1 MRSRIVLTL
10 CALCALIVLVSV
22 SLYRFFYIDSVD
34 ASSMIF
40 TLSEE
45 RIVLEAERNRSFFK
59 TEGKLESLPYVSK
72 VEFSRSG
79 DILTIQPSYRNG
91 ILIADDISLAFYDG
105 EDVSMLEKGDYG
117 RLRRYYVSVSVPSS
131 VFALISSFQA
141 DEHAAYLLD
150 LLLET
155 VYNHD
160 LITSVELSF
169 ISGYETLVI
178 NMEDYGYVLYA
189 YLPLDEG
196 DLSSSLDYIQSLGLN
211 IAEDEIYI
219 LRDKRL
225 TRAG

>member
-1 MRSRIVLTL
+1 
-10 CALCALIVLVSV
+10 
-22 SLYRFFYIDSVD
+22 
-34 ASSMIF
+34 MIY

-45 RIVLEAERNRSFFK
+45 RLVLEAERNRSFWK
-59 TEGKLESLPYVSK
+59 TERKLESLPYVSK
-72 VEFSRSG
+72 VDFSRSG
-79 DILTIQPSYRNG
+79 DVLSILPYYKKG
-91 ILIADDISLAFYDG
+91 ILIMDDKSLAFFDG
-105 EDVSMLEKGDYG
+105 EDVFMLEKGDYG
-117 RLRRYYVSVSVPSS
+117 RLKRYYVSVSVPSS
-131 VFALISSFQA
+131 VFTLLSSFVA
-141 DEHAAYLLD
+141 DEEASYLLD

-160 LITSVELSF
+160 LITSIELSF